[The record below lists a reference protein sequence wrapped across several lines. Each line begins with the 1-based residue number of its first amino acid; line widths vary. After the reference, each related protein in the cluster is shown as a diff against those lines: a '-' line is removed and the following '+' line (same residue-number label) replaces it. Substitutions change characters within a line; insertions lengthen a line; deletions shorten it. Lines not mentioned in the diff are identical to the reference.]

1 MVPLLLSL
9 FFDVNGLAP
18 LLSPHGAIAAPL
30 QVEMVLAAGAAMPGA
45 TASVTDE
52 VERIWQGSAVAFH
65 WTREGEARGA
75 RADRVVLVDITETP
89 AGGWR
94 VPRTA
99 LGGVPMVA
107 GRFRQVIYVSPSRVR
122 QLVRSTGAHPL
133 DGHFDAVYARM
144 LGRVIAHEL
153 GHLLL
158 ASTTH
163 RSTGLMR
170 ASFDKQDVFARTG
183 PRFDL
188 PPDDVATLQRRTLQT
203 RLATLA
209 TAPLPTSVVAGQ

>member
-30 QVEMVLAAGAAMPGA
+30 QVDMVLAAGAAMPGA

-52 VERIWQGSAVAFH
+52 VERIWQGSAVSFH
-65 WTREGEARGA
+65 WIREDDARGEH
-75 RADRVVLVDITETP
+75 ADRVVLVDITETP

-133 DGHFDAVYARM
+133 DAHFDAVYARM

-158 ASTTH
+158 ASTGH
-163 RSTGLMR
+163 HPTGLMR
-170 ASFDKQDVFARTG
+170 ASFDKQDVAARTG

-188 PPDDVATLQRRTLQT
+188 PRDDVAALHRRTLLT
-203 RLATLA
+203 RLASLA
-209 TAPLPTSVVAGQ
+209 PAARPTAVASGH